1 MRQQLAS
8 ERRGQPRPR
17 GGGRVRRRQVPRQR
31 DAGNGGRGRS
41 ERSERSPLRG
51 KLLPLRSSAHKKKS
65 SREPICPGA
74 MSGGVRVARWTQIGA
89 IARADVP
96 CRPLEWRLPC
106 QVNCKN
112 VWDRAL
118 TAVRGRSESFLQTI
132 ARADVPWS
140 DAWRGSRRPMD
151 TNRCH
156 RASRYGL
163 EAPRMAI
170 AVPDE
175 WQESEEPGTGGCVWQ
190 VGVLPANHRASEYA
204 LECCLEGFAALDG
217 HKSVPSREPICPGGP

>member
-1 MRQQLAS
+1 MANPGHVEGEGSAGDKFRVSGTQETVEGAGANEVSGVLSEAS
-8 ERRGQPRPR
+8 CCRCG
-17 GGGRVRRRQVPRQR
+17 
-31 DAGNGGRGRS
+31 A
-41 ERSERSPLRG
+41 PL
-51 KLLPLRSSAHKKKS
+51 
-65 SREPICPGA
+65 I
-74 MSGGVRVARWTQIGA
+74 
-89 IARADVP
+89 
-96 CRPLEWRLPC
+96 
-106 QVNCKN
+106 KN
-112 VWDRAL
+112 
-118 TAVRGRSESFLQTI
+118 
-132 ARADVPWS
+132 
-140 DAWRGSRRPMD
+140 
-151 TNRCH
+151 H